1 MEKVKEEKFNGK
13 IQGYFPPKLYRKFIK
28 LASSKS
34 ETESGATRRMITK
47 LITLLED
54 GTVKDW

>member
-13 IQGYFPPKLYRKFIK
+13 IQGYLPPKLKRKFIK